1 MQTKTADQIAAQ
13 LVAFA
18 GAGIKPDVVEARYRS
33 AADDM
38 RKVAA
43 KAAASR
49 SGKFRGYTAEHATR
63 MAEQNDR
70 LASEVPD
77 AIRRLLSA

>member
-1 MQTKTADQIAAQ
+1 MQNMTADQIAAK

-18 GAGIKPDVVEARYRS
+18 GAGIKPDIVEARYRS
-33 AADDM
+33 GADDM
-38 RKVAA
+38 RDVAA

-49 SGKFRGYTAEHATR
+49 SGKVRGYTAEHATR

-70 LASEVPD
+70 LASEVPA
-77 AIRRLLSA
+77 AIRRLLAA